1 MIPEK
6 KPEVKMNAKVNA
18 DGKPQERL
26 VGKKARPMKQTADAP
41 VVVGGYKISSVEFV
55 KSATSLAGLPKER
68 LPQVAFLGRS
78 NVGKSSLM
86 NALMGRK
93 NLVKV
98 SSTPGKTHELNFFKV
113 NKEFFLVDLPGVGFA
128 KVSNAKRDEMSD
140 FIREYVEK
148 CKDLKGLVYLVDIR
162 HGGHSI
168 DVETVESVRETGCP
182 VLLVGSKRDKVNQ
195 SELAKGTKLIQQNFE
210 LDSKPLCVSSVKK
223 TGLDQLWQD
232 ILYAINRKDE
242 EDRT

>member
-1 MIPEK
+1 MS
-6 KPEVKMNAKVNA
+6 PEVKKNNPQNAPKKPI
-18 DGKPQERL
+18 GKL
-26 VGKKARPMKQTADAP
+26 ARPLKITAQAP
-41 VVVGGYKISSVEFV
+41 AVVGGYKITSVEFV
-55 KSATSLAGLPKER
+55 KSAVNLSGLPKER

-93 NLVKV
+93 NFVKV

-128 KVSNAKRDEMSD
+128 KVSNSKRDEMSD

-162 HGGHSI
+162 HGGHAI
-168 DVETVESVRETGCP
+168 DIETVESIRATGCP
-182 VLLVGSKRDKVNQ
+182 VLLIASKRDKVNQ
-195 SELAKGTKLIQQNFE
+195 SELAKGLKLIQENFDLE
-210 LDSKPLCVSSVKK
+210 EKPLCVSSVKK
-223 TGLDQLWQD
+223 TGLDQLWKD
-232 ILYAINRKDE
+232 ILFAINRKDE
-242 EDRT
+242 EER

>member
-1 MIPEK
+1 MS
-6 KPEVKMNAKVNA
+6 PEVKKNDPQNAPK
-18 DGKPQERL
+18 KP
-26 VGKKARPMKQTADAP
+26 VGKLARPLKVTAQAP
-41 VVVGGYKISSVEFV
+41 VTVGGYKITSVEFV
-55 KSATSLAGLPKER
+55 KSAVSLNGLPKER

-93 NLVKV
+93 NFVKV

-128 KVSNAKRDEMSD
+128 KVSNSKRDEMSD

-162 HGGHSI
+162 HGGHDI
-168 DVETVESVRETGCP
+168 DIETVESIRETGCP
-182 VLLVGSKRDKVNQ
+182 VLLIASKRDKVNQ
-195 SELAKGTKLIQQNFE
+195 SELAKGLKLIQENFDLE
-210 LDSKPLCVSSVKK
+210 EKPLCVSSIKK
-223 TGLDQLWQD
+223 TGLDQLWND
-232 ILYAINRKDE
+232 ILYAISRKNE
-242 EDRT
+242 EKEER